1 MKRLDKDAVVD
12 EISAHL
18 AALPLFADIEDHPEY
33 LASAL
38 EASVPLEFQTGET
51 IIRQDEFGNSFFL
64 IWTGS
69 VKLEVRK
76 ETNGL
81 VQISGPSAEELLQLG
96 PGEMFGELS
105 LLSGEPRTSTVT
117 AIAPTRVI
125 EFYRNGFERLVRYS
139 AKCKQHMD
147 ELYHKHGKLI
157 HLKRVPLFAQLND
170 EAFALVLE
178 KADLRI
184 YRKDDYLFRQDQ
196 PIDALYL
203 IKDGYIRLSQKLE
216 KEDRQEG
223 EIRKVKEELIQA
235 YVSEGHCFGQDGMI
249 TPGKWDQSGKCA
261 TSVEAIRITRD
272 DFLALLQQSRTM
284 AKSILSALQILNS
297 EPASGLAGTGV
308 GKTSLV
314 TLTVGSKATAPGP
327 DIGATNLVAMRPLIE
342 HGYVDAESL
351 LLMDMELCVRC
362 GNCVRACEA
371 THGGIT
377 RLVRRGIT
385 VARRKDVE
393 KEGSRQ
399 FLQIPTSC
407 FHCKDPECM
416 IGCPTGAITRDLE
429 REVFVQEDI
438 CIGCGNCAARCP
450 WGNIA
455 MFPLE
460 ETKEV
465 EGVTKIVDLLAVKC
479 DLCRG
484 RESSACV
491 YNCPT
496 GACIRVAPREYFPE
510 LKMMGIV
517 PIAQG

>member
-1 MKRLDKDAVVD
+1 MKRLNKEAVVD
-12 EISAHL
+12 DLGAYLS
-18 AALPLFADIEDHPEY
+18 ALPLFADIQDHPEY
-33 LASAL
+33 LATAL
-38 EASVPLEFQTGET
+38 EASVPLEFQPGES
-51 IIRQDEFGNSFFL
+51 IMRQNEFGNSFFL
-64 IWTGS
+64 VWTGL
-69 VKLEVRK
+69 VKLEVQK
-76 ETNGL
+76 EDNGL
-81 VQISGPSAEELLQLG
+81 VQIGDAAAEELLQLG
-96 PGEMFGELS
+96 PGETFGELS
-105 LLSGEPRTSTVT
+105 LLSGEPRSATVT
-117 AIAPTRVI
+117 AIEPTQVV

-139 AKCKQHMD
+139 AKFKQHMD

-157 HLKRVPLFAQLND
+157 HLKRVPLFAGLND
-170 EAFALVLE
+170 EAFALVMQ
-178 KADLRI
+178 KADLRL
-184 YRKDDYLFRQDQ
+184 YGKDDYLFRQEQ

-203 IKDGYIRLSQKLE
+203 IKDGYVRLSQRLE
-216 KEDRQEG
+216 REDRQGG
-223 EIRKVKEELIQA
+223 ETRKITDEIIQS
-235 YVSEGHCFGQDGMI
+235 YVSEGHCFGQEGMI
-249 TPGKWDQSGKCA
+249 TPGKWVQSGKCA
-261 TSVEAIRITRD
+261 TSVEAIRIARD
-272 DFLALLQQSRTM
+272 DFSALLQQSRMM
-284 AKSILSALQILNS
+284 AESILSALQILTS
-297 EPASGLAGTGV
+297 EAPSGLGGTGV
-308 GKTSLV
+308 GKSSLI
-314 TLTVGSKATAPGP
+314 TLTVSPRAASAGP
-327 DIGATNLVAMRPLIE
+327 EIGATNLVAMRPLIE

-416 IGCPTGAITRDLE
+416 IGCPTGAITRDMD
-429 REVFVQEDI
+429 REVFVQENI

-460 ETKEV
+460 EEKEV
-465 EGVTKIVDLLAVKC
+465 DGVTKIVDQLAVKC

-491 YNCPT
+491 YNCPK
-496 GACIRVAPREYFPE
+496 GACVRVDPREYFPE